1 LIKKILLNR
10 KGEGYIDVV
19 IMVLCSMMVIVLAL
33 NVFSFLTLK
42 QDLDY
47 YAKEMVTVAAV
58 NGTMNGTEISNR
70 ITELTEETGL
80 NPTIT
85 YEGEGYN
92 DPDRVQLGKTIFVT
106 LTINT
111 SFKGFGVF
119 NFPLTLKAKCS
130 GLSQVH
136 WN

>member
-58 NGTMNGTEISNR
+58 NGNMNGTEISNR
-70 ITELTEETGL
+70 IAELTEETGL

-92 DPDRVQLGKTIFVT
+92 DPDRVQLGKTISVT

-119 NFPLTLKAKCS
+119 NFPLTLNAKCS

-136 WN
+136 WK

>member
-1 LIKKILLNR
+1 MIKKILLNR

-85 YEGEGYN
+85 
-92 DPDRVQLGKTIFVT
+92 
-106 LTINT
+106 
-111 SFKGFGVF
+111 
-119 NFPLTLKAKCS
+119 
-130 GLSQVH
+130 
-136 WN
+136 